1 MIVDRIIAVVA
12 CAATVVCMIIAL
24 LSYLKDKNE
33 KKIKPP
39 TKVSHMDGLLQKMW
53 RRPIVWALPCF

>member
-1 MIVDRIIAVVA
+1 MLVDRIIAVVA

-33 KKIKPP
+33 
-39 TKVSHMDGLLQKMW
+39 
-53 RRPIVWALPCF
+53 

>member
-1 MIVDRIIAVVA
+1 MMVDRIIAVVA

-33 KKIKPP
+33 
-39 TKVSHMDGLLQKMW
+39 
-53 RRPIVWALPCF
+53 

>member
-33 KKIKPP
+33 
-39 TKVSHMDGLLQKMW
+39 
-53 RRPIVWALPCF
+53 

>member
-12 CAATVVCMIIAL
+12 CAVTVDCIIIAL

-33 KKIKPP
+33 
-39 TKVSHMDGLLQKMW
+39 
-53 RRPIVWALPCF
+53 

>member
-24 LSYLKDKNE
+24 LSYLKVKN
-33 KKIKPP
+33 K
-39 TKVSHMDGLLQKMW
+39 
-53 RRPIVWALPCF
+53 

>member
-33 KKIKPP
+33 
-39 TKVSHMDGLLQKMW
+39 S
-53 RRPIVWALPCF
+53 